1 MEPTN
6 WNTILLALI
15 AMIGTGFGA
24 WLTYRA
30 NATHTAV
37 NSERTKTIA
46 EIARLNTVITQMAEQ
61 FAAAGGKLAPPVP
74 AAKPVHTAE
83 EILAERERRL
93 HWDG

>member
-6 WNTILLALI
+6 WNTVLLALI

-46 EIARLNTVITQMAEQ
+46 EIARLNTVITQMSEQ
-61 FAAAGGKLAPPVP
+61 FAASQGKVSPMVP
-74 AAKPVHTAE
+74 AAKPVHTPE
-83 EILAERERRL
+83 EMETERQRRL